1 MNRMTIT
8 ALVAAFLMAGCA
20 SSGDTNRAD
29 EPAPTP
35 QTQEQPQEQP
45 TDAPGE
51 MNPDPASPQA
61 GAAPSGES
69 PEMLEADPA
78 AGQDSVSG
86 AELDAF
92 ASVLSEFRTIE
103 EEIQLEAQRVT
114 TQQELQT
121 LQQEAQ
127 SRMNHAVQES
137 SLDPQ
142 RFQEIAVKIEQDQ
155 ETRSKLNDRLR
166 ELGESPI
173 PTSAM

>member
-1 MNRMTIT
+1 MNRLTIT

-29 EPAPTP
+29 EPAPTT
-35 QTQEQPQEQP
+35 QTQEQPA
-45 TDAPGE
+45 DAPDD
-51 MNPDPASPQA
+51 MNPEPTSQRAD
-61 GAAPSGES
+61 AAPSGES

-78 AGQDSVSG
+78 AGQETVSG
-86 AELDAF
+86 AELDEF
-92 ASVLSEFRTIE
+92 ASVLSEFRSIE